1 MMDKWTAVLAA
12 LALVF
17 LFIMPAHRPA
27 TFCSAPPCAA
37 PVVQDGGSGIIP
49 LTVRGW

>member
-1 MMDKWTAVLAA
+1 MMDKWTAIMAAVCLA
-12 LALVF
+12 F
-17 LFIMPAHRPA
+17 LMLWPMHRPA
-27 TFCSAPPCAA
+27 TWCSAPPCVA